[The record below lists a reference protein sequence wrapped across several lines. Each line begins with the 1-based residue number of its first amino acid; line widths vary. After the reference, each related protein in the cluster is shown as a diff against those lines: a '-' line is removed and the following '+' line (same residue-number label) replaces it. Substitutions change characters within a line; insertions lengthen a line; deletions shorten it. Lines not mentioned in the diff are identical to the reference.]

1 MLIPNRPDITISI
14 KQVSTL
20 SPTWVAMLVLIPR
33 AIASSID
40 ITNTKDLGT

>member
-1 MLIPNRPDITISI
+1 MLIPNRPNIMISI

-20 SPTWVAMLVLIPR
+20 SPTWIAMLMLIPR

-40 ITNTKDLGT
+40 ITNTSELDT